1 MVEGRRRRGKGKK
14 REGRGIA
21 ERHKVS
27 IGMQIH
33 HSSSA
38 AIVYLFIII
47 GEHPYDPGKVLPA
60 LGFALV
66 AARMEIACHGGHPQ
80 SQVPVCVWKRGREY
94 GFINCAV
101 QQPGSCTPADL
112 SLANSWSR

>member
-1 MVEGRRRRGKGKK
+1 MEEGRRRRGKGKK

-21 ERHKVS
+21 QCHKVS
-27 IGMQIH
+27 IGMQIQ

-60 LGFALV
+60 LGLALV
-66 AARMEIACHGGHPQ
+66 AARMEIACHGRHPQ

-94 GFINCAV
+94 GFIKCAV
-101 QQPGSCTPADL
+101 QQPGSYTPADL